1 MGCGNKSSDKSQSNS
16 RILLS
21 GISYPAMSENNI
33 VEFSKSDFTTGAI
46 RSIEQIPLDMT
57 IENRKLGIYIKG
69 NYLLVVVSF
78 RDVLQKMIR
87 LYILWTTTKTISC
100 IK

>member
-57 IENRKLGIYIKG
+57 IENR
-69 NYLLVVVSF
+69 VS
-78 RDVLQKMIR
+78 
-87 LYILWTTTKTISC
+87 ISKEIIC
-100 IK
+100 LSWFLFGMCYRK